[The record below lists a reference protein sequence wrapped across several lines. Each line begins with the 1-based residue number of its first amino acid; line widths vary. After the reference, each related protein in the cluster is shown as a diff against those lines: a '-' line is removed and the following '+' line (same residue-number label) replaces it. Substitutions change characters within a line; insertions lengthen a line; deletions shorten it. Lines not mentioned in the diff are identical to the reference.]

1 MSRTK
6 YSFKRHQELQHKP
19 PTSPVFHRYRAP
31 LPTPRALTGLAQP
44 QQAPISGAGGQ
55 QGSLSPWKDP
65 IQVPAPTTAMAS
77 SLFLQ
82 LLQLRSPQGHRC
94 SCGFFLGTSQREGA
108 LTSTRERGEGAQAA
122 GAQAADSI
130 ISAGEGGDCLKQVL
144 PLSLSVRYEQ
154 GSLISLRC

>member
-19 PTSPVFHRYRAP
+19 PASPVFHRYRAP

-55 QGSLSPWKDP
+55 QGSLSPCKDP
-65 IQVPAPTTAMAS
+65 IQAPALTTAMAS

-108 LTSTRERGEGAQAA
+108 LTSTRERGRRGTGCRGGCCRLHHLCGGGRRLFETSSAA
-122 GAQAADSI
+122 F
-130 ISAGEGGDCLKQVL
+130 
-144 PLSLSVRYEQ
+144 
-154 GSLISLRC
+154 LICKI

>member
-1 MSRTK
+1 MSPTK

-19 PTSPVFHRYRAP
+19 PASLVFHRYRAP

-55 QGSLSPWKDP
+55 QGSLSPCKDP
-65 IQVPAPTTAMAS
+65 IQAPAPTTAMAS

-82 LLQLRSPQGHRC
+82 LLQLRNPQGHRC

-108 LTSTRERGEGAQAA
+108 LTSTRERGRRGTGCRGGCCRLHHLCGGGRRLFETSSAA
-122 GAQAADSI
+122 F
-130 ISAGEGGDCLKQVL
+130 
-144 PLSLSVRYEQ
+144 
-154 GSLISLRC
+154 LICKI